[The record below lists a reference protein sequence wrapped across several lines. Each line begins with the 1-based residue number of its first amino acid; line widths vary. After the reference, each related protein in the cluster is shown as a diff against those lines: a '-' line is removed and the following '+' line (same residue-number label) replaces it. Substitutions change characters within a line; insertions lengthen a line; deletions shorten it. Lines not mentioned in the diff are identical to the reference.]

1 MFYNPLDDLM
11 EDILLPFEIICLSVH
26 LYGNVQQFGGDAIL
40 FVNMNKAAEE
50 FIIF

>member
-1 MFYNPLDDLM
+1 MFCGALDDLL

-40 FVNMNKAAEE
+40 FVNMNKIAEE
-50 FIIF
+50 LIIF